1 MHPRYI
7 RRFPPS
13 EYCKP
18 KGRFSSVIKS
28 ILVLL
33 LLATTN
39 LMAQEPVQKTTYDT
53 LLERVKKS
61 DQTVDFKELRMAYTD
76 TTKYNPYGGDKG
88 KRKTMFDALNAKQYD
103 KALTDASTIL
113 DSNYLDL
120 NAHFGAFVSNRELGN
135 ADKAAY
141 HRFVFTGLVNSIKNS
156 GDGKTPETAFVVI
169 STDEEYVLFNFM
181 GLRVQNQALIKEKG
195 HDYDKMTALDPKTNE
210 TVVYYF
216 NIDKPFGW
224 LGKSLKN

>member
-1 MHPRYI
+1 M
-7 RRFPPS
+7 
-13 EYCKP
+13 
-18 KGRFSSVIKS
+18 IKS

-33 LLATTN
+33 LLAATN

-61 DQTVDFKELRMAYTD
+61 DQTVDFKELRMVYTG
-76 TTKYNPYGGDKG
+76 TAKYNPYGGDRE
-88 KRKTMFDALNAKQYD
+88 KRKSMFEALNTEQFD
-103 KALTDASTIL
+103 KALADASAIL

-120 NAHFGAFVSNRELGN
+120 NAHFVALVSNRELGN
-135 ADKAAY
+135 ANKAAY
-141 HRFVFTGLVNSIKNS
+141 HRFVFTGLLDSIKNS

-181 GLRVQNQALIKEKG
+181 ELRVQDQSLIKEKG
-195 HDYDKMTALDPKTNE
+195 HNFDRMTALDPKNNE